1 MEEVVDDRLGRKRT
15 LSEAAVVGVRG
26 EADDYADILA
36 ALQRSP
42 LAERSA
48 KT

>member
-1 MEEVVDDRLGRKRT
+1 MEEVVDDRLGRKRI
-15 LSEAAVVGVRG
+15 LSEAAVIGVRG
-26 EADDYADILA
+26 ESDDYADILA

-42 LAERSA
+42 LAERSP